1 MDVNSSWG
9 RWEIKRGEL
18 QANPLPQGGSG
29 FHRGHDGPLIFFLGP
44 LSLAPP
50 SSWGS
55 SSSLILEFLSLTI
68 PFLSRVS
75 NLPTSPCLSYV
86 LHLHLQS
93 CPHPHNPRNLKPPCN
108 HQPFAF
114 SSQSVPT
121 PPKGWSVDRQ
131 HQHRVGAHLTRS
143 SHAHPDLPNQ
153 NPCVHVAGVG
163 QGVEGSQDLRCNTHH
178 R

>member
-55 SSSLILEFLSLTI
+55 SSSLILEFLSLTT
-68 PFLSRVS
+68 PFLSRVF
-75 NLPTSPCLSYV
+75 NLSLSQLRPSPPPTIMPTSSQPQKPQATLQPPALCLFLTIGSNATQRV
-86 LHLHLQS
+86 VCGPAAL
-93 CPHPHNPRNLKPPCN
+93 
-108 HQPFAF
+108 A
-114 SSQSVPT
+114 VP
-121 PPKGWSVDRQ
+121 
-131 HQHRVGAHLTRS
+131 
-143 SHAHPDLPNQ
+143 
-153 NPCVHVAGVG
+153 
-163 QGVEGSQDLRCNTHH
+163 GSL
-178 R
+178 